1 MLTPLRVE
9 ELKAHTK
16 QLVPWTTGGRYDIT
30 SLVFGC

>member
-1 MLTPLRVE
+1 MLTHTQ
-9 ELKAHTK
+9 AHTK